1 VDQDALDF
9 YATPASMSALPDDP
23 TLGPVPDALDAQRSA
38 VQGLLLHR
46 DLAGEYGVTGDAV
59 RLSEQHLRSVADVLA
74 RAVELSPEPLTV
86 VRAPADRV
94 LGICRHF
101 ALLHTA
107 LLRDRGVPARVRCGF
122 ASYFEPDTWVDHWI
136 TERWQGDRWV
146 RDDPQVDDLVAERCA
161 LDFDAHDQPPG
172 RFLTGAE
179 AWALVRAGDADPQA
193 FGIFDMWGEGF
204 LGGNVIGDFSCLNK
218 VEMLP
223 WDHWGMKPDP
233 RGPVTDDAAAI
244 LDEVAAL
251 ATSDDTAAIRDRFR
265 ADDRL
270 GVPTDVTSFQDG
282 RPVAVHLAL

>member
-1 VDQDALDF
+1 VDQDGLDF
-9 YATPASMSALPDDP
+9 YAAPAAMSVLPDDP
-23 TLGPVPDALDAQRSA
+23 TLGPVPDDIDAQRRA

-59 RLSEQHLRSVADVLA
+59 RLPEQHLHSVADVLA

-86 VRAPADRV
+86 ARPPADRV

-107 LLRDRGVPARVRCGF
+107 FLRDRGVPARVRCGF
-122 ASYFEPDTWVDHWI
+122 GSYFTPGTWVDHWI

-146 RDDPQVDDLVAERCA
+146 RDDPEVDDLVAERFA
-161 LDFDAHDQPPG
+161 LDFDAHDQQPG

-179 AWALVRAGDADPQA
+179 AWALVRAGDADARA
-193 FGIFDMWGEGF
+193 FGIFDMWGEAF
-204 LGGNVIGDFSCLNK
+204 VGGNVIGDFSCLNK

-223 WDHWGMKPDP
+223 WDQWGMKPDP
-233 RGPVTDDAAAI
+233 HAPLPDESVAT

-270 GVPTDVTSFQDG
+270 RVPPDVISFQDG
-282 RPVAVHLAL
+282 RPVAVHLDL